1 MWWRLWGGDGDA
13 TLTLWFLFSFY
24 NLDKNPSEESG
35 EDLLFLNQLCSE
47 PGLRTSAQ
55 AHPPPRHHQWFV
67 WRQNEEKY
75 KKIIAQLN
83 ISTIGLSF
91 SPYSLYSVSVSGCD
105 AVDILFGSL
114 ECFVPTSIS
123 WEDLNFPLHYSLESW
138 LSFCQLLTTFYI

>member
-67 WRQNEEKY
+67 WRQNEDKY
-75 KKIIAQLN
+75 KKIIVQLN
-83 ISTIGLSF
+83 ISLF
-91 SPYSLYSVSVSGCD
+91 SIFCICIWVRCSGHFVWKFGVFCSNIHF
-105 AVDILFGSL
+105 VRRLEFSTPLQFGVMTVIL
-114 ECFVPTSIS
+114 PAPNYI
-123 WEDLNFPLHYSLESW
+123 LHLV
-138 LSFCQLLTTFYI
+138 